1 MVKCLVQWPQE
12 FAFFDGQ
19 SFFCVFLVA
28 SFGFHCVLNLA
39 AGIGISYC
47 PYQARSTL
55 EMFFPVFCS

>member
-1 MVKCLVQWPQE
+1 MVKYLVQWPQE
-12 FAFFDGQ
+12 FAFFDG
-19 SFFCVFLVA
+19 SVFLVA

-55 EMFFPVFCS
+55 EIFLPVFCS

>member
-1 MVKCLVQWPQE
+1 M
-12 FAFFDGQ
+12 AFG
-19 SFFCVFLVA
+19 VFLVA

-39 AGIGISYC
+39 AGIGISYF

>member
-1 MVKCLVQWPQE
+1 VQWPQE
-12 FAFFDGQ
+12 FAFSDGQ
-19 SFFCVFLVA
+19 SFFFFGVFLVA

-55 EMFFPVFCS
+55 EMFFAVFCS